1 MFMWITESVK
11 KGRKMKDMYSVS
23 GIDVYIKDKI
33 SEEIDPDFVFKYIS
47 ARIPFHLTTGVD
59 IIYIG
64 QFPEMKKREINAYYE
79 DGAIYVTNYHDEE
92 MDMIDDIIHELAHA
106 VERNND
112 EIIYGNGALQREFI
126 AKRKNLK
133 TNLGDMFDVPRDFT
147 INFEYDRE
155 IDDFLFRTVGYHI
168 LNQMVVNIFV
178 SGYAATSVSE
188 YFARGFEEYFIGDKT
203 ILKQLSPV
211 LYSIIDNLVHLE
223 DQ

>member
-1 MFMWITESVK
+1 MWITESVK

-155 IDDFLFRTVGYHI
+155 IDDFLFRTVGYDI

>member
-1 MFMWITESVK
+1 
-11 KGRKMKDMYSVS
+11 MKDRYSVS
-23 GIDVYIKDKI
+23 GIDVYIKD
-33 SEEIDPDFVFKYIS
+33 SLPDEIDPDFVFKYIN

-79 DGAIYVTNYHDEE
+79 DGAIYVTNHHDEE

-112 EIIYGNGALQREFI
+112 ELIYGSGALQREFI

-133 TNLGDMFDVPRDFT
+133 TNLGEMFDIPRDFT
-147 INFEYDRE
+147 INFEYDKK
-155 IDDFLFRTVGYHI
+155 IDDFLFRTVGYDI

-188 YFARGFEEYFIGDKT
+188 YFARGFEEYFIGNKT
-203 ILKQLSPV
+203 NLKQISPV
-211 LYSIIDNLVHLE
+211 LYTIIDKLVHLE
-223 DQ
+223 DR